1 MLTREFAEHFARDWI
16 ESWNSHDLAR
26 ILSHYS
32 DDFTMSSPRI
42 AVVANEPSGVLKG
55 KAVIGEYW
63 RKALQ
68 LAPSLR
74 FEFIATYVGSD
85 SVALH
90 YNGPRGPAIEVF
102 FFNEQGQ
109 VMKAAAHYA

>member
-1 MLTREFAEHFARDWI
+1 MITREFAEHFAKEWI
-16 ESWNSHDLAR
+16 ESWNNHDLVR

-32 DDFTMSSPRI
+32 NDFTMSSPRI

-55 KAVIGEYW
+55 KTAIGEYW
-63 RKALQ
+63 RKALD

-74 FEFIATYVGSD
+74 FDLIATYTGAD
-85 SVALH
+85 SLALC

-102 FFNEQGQ
+102 FFSEQGQ
-109 VMKAAAHYA
+109 VIKAAAHYA